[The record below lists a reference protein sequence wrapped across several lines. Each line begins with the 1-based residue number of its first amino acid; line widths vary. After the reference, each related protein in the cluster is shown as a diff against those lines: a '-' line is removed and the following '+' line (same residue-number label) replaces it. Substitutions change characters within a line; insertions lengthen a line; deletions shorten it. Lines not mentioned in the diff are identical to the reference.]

1 MIERERNE
9 VIPRRLIGGLLGA
22 ALALLFWHLVSR
34 GLASSL
40 ILPGP
45 GEVLRKLGILL
56 GTQKFWIAVAGSL
69 GRVVWAFGL
78 SILAGGLT
86 GILSGLHPFVKDVLA
101 PLITV
106 IRSTPVLALILVAM
120 FWLPSGNV
128 PIFSAF
134 LMAYPIMHTSLFAGV
149 LSADKELLEMASV
162 FKVPASVK
170 FFSLLLPS
178 ARGHFLS
185 GVKNSLGLCWKVVV
199 AGEVL
204 SQPRFA
210 LGTGMQDARLSLET
224 ASVFAWAIMTVLLC
238 GMSEFILGIAAKR
251 FAGNPGGEKE

>member
-1 MIERERNE
+1 MSERKRKEGL
-9 VIPRRLIGGLLGA
+9 PHRLLEGLLGA
-22 ALALLFWHLVSR
+22 AIALLFWQLGSKSI
-34 GLASSL
+34 ASSL

-45 GEVLRKLGILL
+45 GEVLQKLGILL
-56 GTQKFWIAVAGSL
+56 GTQKFWAAVAGSL
-69 GRVVWAFGL
+69 ERVAWAFGL
-78 SILAGGLT
+78 SILAGSLT
-86 GILSGLHPFVKDVLA
+86 GILSGLYPFVKNFLA

-134 LMAYPIMHTSLFAGV
+134 LMAYPIMHTSLFTGV

-162 FKVPASVK
+162 FKVPASVR
-170 FFSLLLPS
+170 FFSLILPS

-185 GVKNSLGLCWKVVV
+185 GVKNTLGLCWKVVV

-204 SQPRFA
+204 SQPQFA
-210 LGTGMQDARLSLET
+210 LGAGMQDARLSLET
-224 ASVFAWAIMTVLLC
+224 ASVLAWAITTVLLC
-238 GMSEFILGIAAKR
+238 GMSEFFLGIAIRR
-251 FAGNPGGEKE
+251 FAGNLGGEKE